1 MNKYLVFFLKFVLL
15 NVLLFVIFAVG
26 GTLLGPTIP
35 TTPEMEAASLPIVP
49 LVILVYTLVIVAVI
63 LRSNWGGWRLMLAV
77 AVSYYGVQTFM
88 AQIEAAYFGPALGI
102 SPDWIP
108 GLFLQGLP
116 VAFIFV
122 PLAVWIL
129 GKGRSVDEDPSAA
142 ARLKMP
148 AGEWAWK
155 LAAIAVMYLIL
166 YFGFGY
172 VVAWQ
177 NPNLVAMYGNGANK
191 EIFDYAK
198 LIPLQLG
205 RGILWALFALP
216 VIRMSK
222 GSTWQIAILVGM
234 LLALPMNIAHAL
246 PNPIMPDPSVRLS
259 HFIETATS
267 NFIFGY
273 LLTSLILWRPSF
285 ALAKNKKPV
294 VTTVN

>member
-1 MNKYLVFFLKFVLL
+1 MKKVLVFILKFVLL
-15 NVLLFVIFAVG
+15 AILLFVIFSIGANI
-26 GTLLGPTIP
+26 LGPKIP
-35 TTPEMEAASLPIVP
+35 STPEMQSGALRILP

-63 LRSNWGGWRLMLAV
+63 MRSNWGGWRLMLAV

-88 AQIEAAYFGPALGI
+88 AQIETAYFGPALGI
-102 SPDWIP
+102 SPDWLP
-108 GLFLQGLP
+108 GFFLEGLAVP
-116 VAFIFV
+116 LIFV
-122 PLAVWIL
+122 PLAVLIL
-129 GKGRSVDEDPSAA
+129 GKGKNSDEDPSAA
-142 ARLKMP
+142 GRLSLP
-148 AGEWAWK
+148 AGEWVWK
-155 LAAIAVMYLIL
+155 FAVIAVLYLVL

-177 NPNLVAMYGNGANK
+177 NPNLAAMYGNGANT
-191 EIFDYAK
+191 EVFDYAK

-222 GSTWQIAILVGM
+222 GSTWQIALLVGV

-273 LLTSLILWRPSF
+273 LLTSLILWRP
-285 ALAKNKKPV
+285 ALAGVKKEKPV
-294 VTTVN
+294 VTVVN